1 MVVPVISDVLLPVR
15 PAMTLPARVQQRE
28 RLAVRTSIYPPV
40 IWAGKPLASAF
51 GLSEG
56 DTGMRESRATR
67 APDGHSR
74 PADGSNGT
82 FSQAESHERVAT
94 FAALG
99 VPAFRLLWL
108 SGVFSFMS
116 IQMQF
121 LLRSLLA
128 WDLTESEEALGIVMF
143 AFGAALGI
151 STLFGGVAADRLSKR
166 RLMLF
171 GQMVLLL
178 GSIGMGVA
186 LATGVIAFWMLLV
199 SSALQGLMFG
209 LIGPARI
216 SMTTELVGRE
226 RLGNAITLSSLSL
239 SGSRVIAP
247 TGAGLLAGW
256 ALFGL
261 AGAYFVSAAIATLS
275 YVLLL
280 PLPETKDSAAGPST
294 DARPVRHARSR
305 PLVEI
310 REGIRYAMSR
320 PELRRPIVTSII
332 VIMFGFSYVAFQPA
346 LVEGVFGLGDRQ
358 VGFIAGASSIGA
370 VIASIMLASRADSPS
385 AGSILIG
392 MGFAFGA
399 SIIALA
405 WAPNYEIAMVVTA
418 VIGAASVGFIS
429 LVQAIVMRATDEA
442 YQGRVQ
448 SLVQLPFA
456 AFAIAAAPLGVLAE
470 WTGVRTMFLTMG
482 IAVTLSMIVY
492 SMASANSAGSHQPA
506 NPR

>member
-1 MVVPVISDVLLPVR
+1 MKS
-15 PAMTLPARVQQRE
+15 
-28 RLAVRTSIYPPV
+28 
-40 IWAGKPLASAF
+40 
-51 GLSEG
+51 
-56 DTGMRESRATR
+56 
-67 APDGHSR
+67 
-74 PADGSNGT
+74 
-82 FSQAESHERVAT
+82 ERVAT

-99 VPAFRLLWL
+99 VPTFRLLWL

-121 LLRSLLA
+121 LLRSLLT
-128 WDLTESEEALGIVMF
+128 WDLTESEEALGIVLF

-166 RLMLF
+166 RLMLN

-186 LATGVIAFWMLLV
+186 LATGVIAFWMLIV
-199 SSALQGLMFG
+199 SSALQGLVFG

-247 TGAGLLAGW
+247 AGAGLLAGW

-261 AGAYFVSAAIATLS
+261 TGAYFVSAAIATLS

-280 PLPETKDSAAGPST
+280 PLPETRNSAAGPNG
-294 DARPVRHARSR
+294 DAQPVRHARSR

-346 LVEGVFGLGDRQ
+346 LVEGVFSLGDRQ
-358 VGFIAGASSIGA
+358 VGFIVGASSIGA

-385 AGSILIG
+385 AGSIMVG

-399 SIIALA
+399 SIMALA
-405 WAPNYEIAMVVTA
+405 WAPNYEIALVVTA
-418 VIGAASVGFIS
+418 VVGAASVGFIS
-429 LVQAIVMRATDEA
+429 LIQAIVMRATDEA

-482 IAVTLSMIVY
+482 IAVTLSMVVY
-492 SMASANSAGSHQPA
+492 SMASADGG
-506 NPR
+506 

>member
-1 MVVPVISDVLLPVR
+1 MKS
-15 PAMTLPARVQQRE
+15 
-28 RLAVRTSIYPPV
+28 
-40 IWAGKPLASAF
+40 
-51 GLSEG
+51 
-56 DTGMRESRATR
+56 
-67 APDGHSR
+67 
-74 PADGSNGT
+74 
-82 FSQAESHERVAT
+82 ERVAT

-99 VPAFRLLWL
+99 VPGFRLLWL

-121 LLRSLLA
+121 LLRALLA
-128 WDLTESEEALGIVMF
+128 WDLTESESALGIVFF
-143 AFGAALGI
+143 AFGLALGV

-178 GSIGMGVA
+178 GSVGMGLA
-186 LATGVIAFWMLLV
+186 LATDVIHYWMLLV

-280 PLPETKDSAAGPST
+280 PLPETNRRAATPDGDAGP
-294 DARPVRHARSR
+294 VRQAHGS
-305 PLVEI
+305 PLAEI

-320 PELRRPIVTSII
+320 PELRRPIVTSIV

-346 LVEGVFGLGDRQ
+346 LVEGVFGLGDAH
-358 VGFIAGASSIGA
+358 VGFISGASSIGA
-370 VIASIMLASRADSPS
+370 VAASIVLASRADSPG
-385 AGSILIG
+385 AHSILIG
-392 MGFAFGA
+392 LGFAFGA
-399 SIIALA
+399 SIVALA
-405 WAPNYEIAMVVTA
+405 WAPTYAIALAVTA
-418 VIGAASVGFIS
+418 AIGAASVGFIS
-429 LVQAIVMRATDEA
+429 LIQTIVMRATDEA

-456 AFAIAAAPLGVLAE
+456 AFAMAAAPLGALAE
-470 WTGVRTMFLTMG
+470 WVGVRAMFLTMG
-482 IAVTLSMIVY
+482 IAVTLSMVVY
-492 SMASANSAGSHQPA
+492 SMAAVSDRRTPQPA
-506 NPR
+506 TSH

>member
-1 MVVPVISDVLLPVR
+1 MK
-15 PAMTLPARVQQRE
+15 E
-28 RLAVRTSIYPPV
+28 
-40 IWAGKPLASAF
+40 
-51 GLSEG
+51 E
-56 DTGMRESRATR
+56 RATT
-67 APDGHSR
+67 APDGHAR
-74 PADGSNGT
+74 PADGSDGRTGT
-82 FSQAESHERVAT
+82 LPEHGSPERVAT

-178 GSIGMGVA
+178 GSIGMGLA
-186 LATGVIAFWMLLV
+186 LATDVIAFWMLLV

-275 YVLLL
+275 YVLLV
-280 PLPETKDSAAGPST
+280 PLPETSKRDDAPGGAAG
-294 DARPVRHARSR
+294 AVRLAIGN
-305 PLVEI
+305 PLAEI
-310 REGIRYAMSR
+310 RQGLRYVTNR
-320 PELRRPIVTSII
+320 PELRRPIVTSIV

-358 VGFIAGASSIGA
+358 VGFIAGVSSIGA
-370 VIASIMLASRADSPS
+370 VAASIVLASRADSPS
-385 AGSILIG
+385 AGSILTG
-392 MGFAFGA
+392 LGFAFGA
-399 SIIALA
+399 SIMALA
-405 WAPNYEIAMVVTA
+405 WAPNYEIALVVTA

-429 LVQAIVMRATDEA
+429 LTQAIVMRATDEA

-482 IAVTLSMIVY
+482 IAVALSMVVY
-492 SMASANSAGSHQPA
+492 SMASANSDRSHQPA
-506 NPR
+506 SPH

>member
-1 MVVPVISDVLLPVR
+1 MKS
-15 PAMTLPARVQQRE
+15 
-28 RLAVRTSIYPPV
+28 
-40 IWAGKPLASAF
+40 
-51 GLSEG
+51 
-56 DTGMRESRATR
+56 
-67 APDGHSR
+67 
-74 PADGSNGT
+74 
-82 FSQAESHERVAT
+82 ERVAT

-99 VPAFRLLWL
+99 VPGFRLLWL

-121 LLRSLLA
+121 LLRALLA
-128 WDLTESEEALGIVMF
+128 WDLTESEGALGIVFF
-143 AFGAALGI
+143 AFGLALGV

-171 GQMVLLL
+171 GQLVLLL

-186 LATGVIAFWMLLV
+186 LATGVIHFWMLLV

-280 PLPETKDSAAGPST
+280 PLPETSTREVSPAGT
-294 DARPVRHARSR
+294 ARLARLAVGN
-305 PLVEI
+305 PLAEI
-310 REGIRYAMSR
+310 RQGIRYAMSR
-320 PELRRPIVTSII
+320 PELRRPILTSIV
-332 VIMFGFSYVAFQPA
+332 VIMFGFSYIAFQPA

-358 VGFIAGASSIGA
+358 VGFISGASSIGA
-370 VIASIMLASRADSPS
+370 VAASIVLASRADSPA
-385 AGSILIG
+385 AGTILIG
-392 MGFAFGA
+392 LGYAFGA
-399 SIIALA
+399 SVIILSWAPTYIWALA
-405 WAPNYEIAMVVTA
+405 ITA
-418 VIGAASVGFIS
+418 VVGGASTGFIS
-429 LVQAIVMRATDEA
+429 LIQTIVMRATDEA

-470 WTGVRTMFLTMG
+470 WAGVRAMFLTMG
-482 IAVTLSMIVY
+482 IAVTLSMVVY
-492 SMASANSAGSHQPA
+492 SMAALSDRRLPQPTGSP
-506 NPR
+506 

>member
-1 MVVPVISDVLLPVR
+1 MKS
-15 PAMTLPARVQQRE
+15 E
-28 RLAVRTSIYPPV
+28 RT
-40 IWAGKPLASAF
+40 
-51 GLSEG
+51 
-56 DTGMRESRATR
+56 
-67 APDGHSR
+67 
-74 PADGSNGT
+74 
-82 FSQAESHERVAT
+82 AT

-128 WDLTESEEALGIVMF
+128 WDLTESEGALGIVFF
-143 AFGAALGI
+143 AFGLALGV

-171 GQMVLLL
+171 GQLVLLL
-178 GSIGMGVA
+178 GSIGMGLA
-186 LATGVIAFWMLLV
+186 LATDVIQFWMLLV

-280 PLPETKDSAAGPST
+280 PLPETSKREDSPTGAT
-294 DARPVRHARSR
+294 RLARLAVGN
-305 PLVEI
+305 PLAEI
-310 REGIRYAMSR
+310 RQGIRYAMSR
-320 PELRRPIVTSII
+320 PELRRPILTSII

-358 VGFIAGASSIGA
+358 VGFISGASSIGA
-370 VIASIMLASRADSPS
+370 VAASIVLASRADSTS
-385 AGSILIG
+385 AGSILVG
-392 MGFAFGA
+392 LGYAFGV
-399 SIIALA
+399 SVIILSG
-405 WAPNYEIAMVVTA
+405 APNYMWALVITA
-418 VIGAASVGFIS
+418 AVGGASTGFIS
-429 LVQAIVMRATDEA
+429 LVQTIVMRGTDEA

-470 WTGVRTMFLTMG
+470 WAGVRAMFLTMG
-482 IAVTLSMIVY
+482 IAVTLSMVVY
-492 SMASANSAGSHQPA
+492 SMASMGEGRSPQPTASH
-506 NPR
+506 

>member
-1 MVVPVISDVLLPVR
+1 M
-15 PAMTLPARVQQRE
+15 
-28 RLAVRTSIYPPV
+28 
-40 IWAGKPLASAF
+40 
-51 GLSEG
+51 
-56 DTGMRESRATR
+56 
-67 APDGHSR
+67 
-74 PADGSNGT
+74 
-82 FSQAESHERVAT
+82 
-94 FAALG
+94 
-99 VPAFRLLWL
+99 
-108 SGVFSFMS
+108 
-116 IQMQF
+116 
-121 LLRSLLA
+121 
-128 WDLTESEEALGIVMF
+128 
-143 AFGAALGI
+143 
-151 STLFGGVAADRLSKR
+151 
-166 RLMLF
+166 
-171 GQMVLLL
+171 
-178 GSIGMGVA
+178 
-186 LATGVIAFWMLLV
+186 
-199 SSALQGLMFG
+199 
-209 LIGPARI
+209 GPARI

-247 TGAGLLAGW
+247 AGAGLLAGW

-280 PLPETKDSAAGPST
+280 PLPETKGSAGGPST
-294 DARPVRHARSR
+294 DARPARHARSR

-310 REGIRYAMSR
+310 REGIGYAMSR

-358 VGFIAGASSIGA
+358 VAFIATASSIGA

-392 MGFAFGA
+392 LGFAFGA

-429 LVQAIVMRATDEA
+429 LTQAIVMRATDEA

-482 IAVTLSMIVY
+482 IAVTLSMVIY
-492 SMASANSAGSHQPA
+492 SMASADGG
-506 NPR
+506 

>member
-1 MVVPVISDVLLPVR
+1 MK
-15 PAMTLPARVQQRE
+15 E
-28 RLAVRTSIYPPV
+28 
-40 IWAGKPLASAF
+40 
-51 GLSEG
+51 E
-56 DTGMRESRATR
+56 RATA
-67 APDGHSR
+67 APDGRAQPPGGS
-74 PADGSNGT
+74 DGRTGT
-82 FSQAESHERVAT
+82 FSDPESPERTAT
-94 FAALG
+94 FAALA

-128 WDLTESEEALGIVMF
+128 WDLTESEGALGIVMF
-143 AFGAALGI
+143 SFGAALGV

-186 LATGVIAFWMLLV
+186 LATDVIAFWMLLV

-275 YVLLL
+275 YVLLV
-280 PLPETKDSAAGPST
+280 PLPETSKRDGAPDGAAR
-294 DARPVRHARSR
+294 AVRLAIGS
-305 PLVEI
+305 PLSEI
-310 REGIRYAMSR
+310 RQGVRYAMSR
-320 PELRRPIVTSII
+320 PELRRPIVTSIV

-358 VGFIAGASSIGA
+358 VGFIGGASSVGA
-370 VIASIMLASRADSPS
+370 VVASIILASRADSPS
-385 AGSILIG
+385 AGSIMIG
-392 MGFAFGA
+392 LGYAFGV
-399 SIIALA
+399 SVIILSG
-405 WAPNYEIAMVVTA
+405 APNYMWALVITA
-418 VIGAASVGFIS
+418 VVGGASTGFIS

-482 IAVTLSMIVY
+482 IAVTLSMVVY
-492 SMASANSAGSHQPA
+492 SMASVGSGRSRQPA
-506 NPR
+506 SPH

>member
-1 MVVPVISDVLLPVR
+1 MKS
-15 PAMTLPARVQQRE
+15 E
-28 RLAVRTSIYPPV
+28 RT
-40 IWAGKPLASAF
+40 
-51 GLSEG
+51 
-56 DTGMRESRATR
+56 
-67 APDGHSR
+67 
-74 PADGSNGT
+74 
-82 FSQAESHERVAT
+82 AT

-121 LLRSLLA
+121 LLRALLA
-128 WDLTESEEALGIVMF
+128 WDLTESESALGIVF
-143 AFGAALGI
+143 FCFGLALGI

-178 GSIGMGVA
+178 GSVGMGLA
-186 LATGVIAFWMLLV
+186 LAVDVIQFWMLLV

-280 PLPETKDSAAGPST
+280 PLPETTQRAPTPDGDAGPVQKT
-294 DARPVRHARSR
+294 HAS
-305 PLVEI
+305 PLAEI
-310 REGIRYAMSR
+310 AQGVRYAMSR
-320 PELRRPIVTSII
+320 AHLRRPIVTSIV

-370 VIASIMLASRADSPS
+370 VAASIVLASRADSPS

-392 MGFAFGA
+392 LGFAFGA
-399 SIIALA
+399 SIIVLS
-405 WAPNYEIAMVVTA
+405 WAPSYAIALVVTA
-418 VIGAASVGFIS
+418 AIGGASVGFIS
-429 LVQAIVMRATDEA
+429 LIQTIVMRNTDEA

-456 AFAIAAAPLGVLAE
+456 AFAMAAAPLGALAE
-470 WTGVRTMFLTMG
+470 WAGVRTMFLTMG
-482 IAVTLSMIVY
+482 IAVMLSMVVY
-492 SMASANSAGSHQPA
+492 SMAAVSDRRLPQPAGSP
-506 NPR
+506 

>member
-1 MVVPVISDVLLPVR
+1 MKS
-15 PAMTLPARVQQRE
+15 E
-28 RLAVRTSIYPPV
+28 RT
-40 IWAGKPLASAF
+40 
-51 GLSEG
+51 
-56 DTGMRESRATR
+56 
-67 APDGHSR
+67 
-74 PADGSNGT
+74 
-82 FSQAESHERVAT
+82 AT

-128 WDLTESEEALGIVMF
+128 WDLTESEGALGIVFF
-143 AFGAALGI
+143 AFGLALGV

-171 GQMVLLL
+171 GQLVLLL

-186 LATGVIAFWMLLV
+186 LATGVIHFWMLLV

-247 TGAGLLAGW
+247 AGAGLLAGW

-280 PLPETKDSAAGPST
+280 PLPETSTRELSPAGT
-294 DARPVRHARSR
+294 ARLARLAVGN
-305 PLVEI
+305 PLAEI
-310 REGIRYAMSR
+310 RQGIRYAMSR
-320 PELRRPIVTSII
+320 PELRRPILTSIV

-358 VGFIAGASSIGA
+358 VGFISGASSIGA
-370 VIASIMLASRADSPS
+370 VVASIVLASRADSPA
-385 AGSILIG
+385 AGTILIG
-392 MGFAFGA
+392 LGYAFGA
-399 SIIALA
+399 SVIILSWAPTYIWALA
-405 WAPNYEIAMVVTA
+405 ITA
-418 VIGAASVGFIS
+418 VVGGASTGFIS
-429 LVQAIVMRATDEA
+429 LIQTIVMRATDEA

-470 WTGVRTMFLTMG
+470 WAGVRAMFLTMG
-482 IAVTLSMIVY
+482 IAVTLSMVVY
-492 SMASANSAGSHQPA
+492 SMAAVSGRRLPQPAGSP
-506 NPR
+506 

>member
-1 MVVPVISDVLLPVR
+1 MKS
-15 PAMTLPARVQQRE
+15 E
-28 RLAVRTSIYPPV
+28 RT
-40 IWAGKPLASAF
+40 
-51 GLSEG
+51 
-56 DTGMRESRATR
+56 
-67 APDGHSR
+67 
-74 PADGSNGT
+74 
-82 FSQAESHERVAT
+82 AT

-128 WDLTESEEALGIVMF
+128 WDLTESEGALGIVFF
-143 AFGAALGI
+143 AFGLALGV

-186 LATGVIAFWMLLV
+186 LATGVIHFWMLLV

-280 PLPETKDSAAGPST
+280 PLPETSTREASPAGT
-294 DARPVRHARSR
+294 ARLARLAVGN
-305 PLVEI
+305 PLAEI
-310 REGIRYAMSR
+310 RQGIRYAMSR
-320 PELRRPIVTSII
+320 PELRRPILTSIV

-370 VIASIMLASRADSPS
+370 VIASIVLASRADSPA
-385 AGSILIG
+385 AGTILIG
-392 MGFAFGA
+392 LGYAFGA
-399 SIIALA
+399 SVIILSWAPTYIWALA
-405 WAPNYEIAMVVTA
+405 ITA
-418 VIGAASVGFIS
+418 VVGGVSTGFIS
-429 LVQAIVMRATDEA
+429 LIQTIVMRATDET

-470 WTGVRTMFLTMG
+470 WAGVRAMFLTMG
-482 IAVTLSMIVY
+482 IAVTLSMVVY
-492 SMASANSAGSHQPA
+492 SMAEVSGRRLPQPAGSP
-506 NPR
+506 

>member
-1 MVVPVISDVLLPVR
+1 MK
-15 PAMTLPARVQQRE
+15 E
-28 RLAVRTSIYPPV
+28 
-40 IWAGKPLASAF
+40 
-51 GLSEG
+51 E
-56 DTGMRESRATR
+56 RATT
-67 APDGHSR
+67 APDG
-74 PADGSNGT
+74 
-82 FSQAESHERVAT
+82 QARIFGGRVGALSVPESPGRVAT

-128 WDLTESEEALGIVMF
+128 WDLTESEGALGIVMF
-143 AFGAALGI
+143 SFGAALGI

-178 GSIGMGVA
+178 GSVGMGLA
-186 LATGVIAFWMLLV
+186 LAADVIAFWMLLV

-275 YVLLL
+275 YVLLV
-280 PLPETKDSAAGPST
+280 PLPETSKQDDTPDGAAR
-294 DARPVRHARSR
+294 AVRLAIGN
-305 PLVEI
+305 PLAEI
-310 REGIRYAMSR
+310 RQGVRYVTNR
-320 PELRRPIVTSII
+320 PELRRPIVTSIV

-370 VIASIMLASRADSPS
+370 VVASIVLASRADSPS
-385 AGSILIG
+385 ADSIMTGL
-392 MGFAFGA
+392 GFAFGV
-399 SIIALA
+399 SVMALA
-405 WAPNYEIAMVVTA
+405 WAPSYEIALVVTA
-418 VIGAASVGFIS
+418 VIGAASIGFIS
-429 LVQAIVMRATDEA
+429 LTQATVMRATDEA

-470 WTGVRTMFLTMG
+470 WTGVRAMFLTMG
-482 IAVTLSMIVY
+482 IAVTLSMTAY
-492 SMASANSAGSHQPA
+492 SMSNVNSGRTRQPTS
-506 NPR
+506 PP

>member
-1 MVVPVISDVLLPVR
+1 MKS
-15 PAMTLPARVQQRE
+15 E
-28 RLAVRTSIYPPV
+28 RT
-40 IWAGKPLASAF
+40 
-51 GLSEG
+51 
-56 DTGMRESRATR
+56 
-67 APDGHSR
+67 
-74 PADGSNGT
+74 
-82 FSQAESHERVAT
+82 AT

-128 WDLTESEEALGIVMF
+128 WDLTESEGALGIVFF
-143 AFGAALGI
+143 AFGLALGV

-171 GQMVLLL
+171 GQLVLLL

-186 LATGVIAFWMLLV
+186 LATGVIHFWMLLV

-280 PLPETKDSAAGPST
+280 PLPETSTREVSPAGT
-294 DARPVRHARSR
+294 ARLARLAVGN
-305 PLVEI
+305 PLAEI
-310 REGIRYAMSR
+310 RQGIRYAMSR
-320 PELRRPIVTSII
+320 PELRRPILTSII

-358 VGFIAGASSIGA
+358 VGFISGASSIGA
-370 VIASIMLASRADSPS
+370 VAASIVLASRADSPA
-385 AGSILIG
+385 AGTILIG
-392 MGFAFGA
+392 LGYAFGA
-399 SIIALA
+399 SVIILSWAPTYIWALA
-405 WAPNYEIAMVVTA
+405 ITA
-418 VIGAASVGFIS
+418 VVGGASTGFIS
-429 LVQAIVMRATDEA
+429 LIQTIVMRATDEA

-470 WTGVRTMFLTMG
+470 WAGVRAMFLTMG
-482 IAVTLSMIVY
+482 IAVTLSMVAY
-492 SMASANSAGSHQPA
+492 SMASLGSDRSSQPAGSQ
-506 NPR
+506 

>member
-1 MVVPVISDVLLPVR
+1 MKS
-15 PAMTLPARVQQRE
+15 E
-28 RLAVRTSIYPPV
+28 RT
-40 IWAGKPLASAF
+40 
-51 GLSEG
+51 
-56 DTGMRESRATR
+56 
-67 APDGHSR
+67 
-74 PADGSNGT
+74 
-82 FSQAESHERVAT
+82 AT

-128 WDLTESEEALGIVMF
+128 WDLTESEGALGIVFF
-143 AFGAALGI
+143 AFGLALGV

-171 GQMVLLL
+171 GQLVLLL

-186 LATGVIAFWMLLV
+186 LATGVIHFWMLLV

-280 PLPETKDSAAGPST
+280 PLPETSTREVSPAGT
-294 DARPVRHARSR
+294 ARLARLAVGN
-305 PLVEI
+305 PLAEI
-310 REGIRYAMSR
+310 RQGIRYAMSR
-320 PELRRPIVTSII
+320 PELRRPILTSIV

-358 VGFIAGASSIGA
+358 VGFISGASSIGA
-370 VIASIMLASRADSPS
+370 VAASIVLASRADSPA
-385 AGSILIG
+385 AGTILIG
-392 MGFAFGA
+392 LGYAFGA
-399 SIIALA
+399 SVIILSWAPTYIWALA
-405 WAPNYEIAMVVTA
+405 ITA
-418 VIGAASVGFIS
+418 VVGGASTGFIS
-429 LVQAIVMRATDEA
+429 LIQTIVMRATDEA

-470 WTGVRTMFLTMG
+470 WAGVRAMFLTMG
-482 IAVTLSMIVY
+482 IAVTLSMVVY
-492 SMASANSAGSHQPA
+492 SMAAVSGRRLPQPTGSP
-506 NPR
+506 

>member
-1 MVVPVISDVLLPVR
+1 MKS
-15 PAMTLPARVQQRE
+15 E
-28 RLAVRTSIYPPV
+28 RT
-40 IWAGKPLASAF
+40 
-51 GLSEG
+51 
-56 DTGMRESRATR
+56 
-67 APDGHSR
+67 
-74 PADGSNGT
+74 
-82 FSQAESHERVAT
+82 AT

-128 WDLTESEEALGIVMF
+128 WDLTESESALGIVFF
-143 AFGAALGI
+143 AFGSALGV

-171 GQMVLLL
+171 GQLVLLL
-178 GSIGMGVA
+178 GSIGMGLA
-186 LATGVIAFWMLLV
+186 LALGVIQFWMLLV

-280 PLPETKDSAAGPST
+280 PLPETSERVDSPAGGSRL
-294 DARPVRHARSR
+294 ARLAVGN
-305 PLVEI
+305 PLAEI
-310 REGIRYAMSR
+310 RLGVRYAMSR
-320 PELRRPIVTSII
+320 RELRRPILTSIV

-358 VGFIAGASSIGA
+358 VGFISGASSIGA
-370 VIASIMLASRADSPS
+370 VAASIILASRADSPS
-385 AGSILIG
+385 AGSILVALG
-392 MGFAFGA
+392 YAFGA
-399 SIIALA
+399 TVIILSWAPTYIWALA
-405 WAPNYEIAMVVTA
+405 ITA
-418 VIGAASVGFIS
+418 AVGGASTGFIS

-456 AFAIAAAPLGVLAE
+456 AFAIAAAPLGALAE
-470 WTGVRTMFLTMG
+470 WAGVRAMFLTMG
-482 IAVTLSMIVY
+482 IAVTLSMVVY
-492 SMASANSAGSHQPA
+492 SLASVGSGRPRQPA
-506 NPR
+506 SSH

>member
-1 MVVPVISDVLLPVR
+1 MKS
-15 PAMTLPARVQQRE
+15 E
-28 RLAVRTSIYPPV
+28 RT
-40 IWAGKPLASAF
+40 
-51 GLSEG
+51 
-56 DTGMRESRATR
+56 
-67 APDGHSR
+67 
-74 PADGSNGT
+74 
-82 FSQAESHERVAT
+82 AT

-99 VPAFRLLWL
+99 VPGFRLLWL
-108 SGVFSFMS
+108 SGLFSFMS

-121 LLRSLLA
+121 LLRALLA
-128 WDLTESEEALGIVMF
+128 WDLTESEGALGIVFF
-143 AFGAALGI
+143 AFGLALGF

-171 GQMVLLL
+171 GQMVLLI
-178 GSIGMGVA
+178 GSIGMGLA
-186 LATGVIAFWMLLV
+186 LATDVIHYWMLLV

-280 PLPETKDSAAGPST
+280 PLPETKRSAAGASD
-294 DARPVRHARSR
+294 DARPVRHERSS
-305 PLVEI
+305 PLAEI

-320 PELRRPIVTSII
+320 SELRRPIVTSII

-358 VGFIAGASSIGA
+358 VGFISGASSIGA
-370 VIASIMLASRADSPS
+370 VVASILLASRADSPGT
-385 AGSILIG
+385 GSILIG
-392 MGFAFGA
+392 LGFAFGA
-399 SIIALA
+399 SIVVLSWAPSYVIALA
-405 WAPNYEIAMVVTA
+405 VTA
-418 VIGAASVGFIS
+418 AIGAASVGFIS
-429 LVQAIVMRATDEA
+429 LIQTIVMRATDEA

-456 AFAIAAAPLGVLAE
+456 AFAMAAAPLGALAE
-470 WTGVRTMFLTMG
+470 WAGVRTMFLTMG
-482 IAVTLSMIVY
+482 IAVMLSMVVY
-492 SMASANSAGSHQPA
+492 SMAAVSDRRSPQPA
-506 NPR
+506 TSH

>member
-1 MVVPVISDVLLPVR
+1 MKS
-15 PAMTLPARVQQRE
+15 E
-28 RLAVRTSIYPPV
+28 RT
-40 IWAGKPLASAF
+40 
-51 GLSEG
+51 
-56 DTGMRESRATR
+56 
-67 APDGHSR
+67 
-74 PADGSNGT
+74 
-82 FSQAESHERVAT
+82 AT

-128 WDLTESEEALGIVMF
+128 WDLTESEGALGIVFF
-143 AFGAALGI
+143 AFGLALGV

-171 GQMVLLL
+171 GQLVLLL

-186 LATGVIAFWMLLV
+186 LATGVIHFWMLLV

-280 PLPETKDSAAGPST
+280 PLPETSTREVSPAGT
-294 DARPVRHARSR
+294 ARLARLAVGN
-305 PLVEI
+305 PLAEI
-310 REGIRYAMSR
+310 RQGIRYAMSR
-320 PELRRPIVTSII
+320 PELRRPILTSIV

-358 VGFIAGASSIGA
+358 VGFISGASSIGA
-370 VIASIMLASRADSPS
+370 VAASIVLASRADSPA
-385 AGSILIG
+385 AGTILIG
-392 MGFAFGA
+392 LGYAFGA
-399 SIIALA
+399 SVIILSWAPTYIWALA
-405 WAPNYEIAMVVTA
+405 ITA
-418 VIGAASVGFIS
+418 VVGGASTGFIS
-429 LVQAIVMRATDEA
+429 LIQTIVMRATDEA

-470 WTGVRTMFLTMG
+470 WAGVRAMFLTMG
-482 IAVTLSMIVY
+482 IAVTLSMVVY
-492 SMASANSAGSHQPA
+492 SMAALSDRRLPQPTGSP
-506 NPR
+506 